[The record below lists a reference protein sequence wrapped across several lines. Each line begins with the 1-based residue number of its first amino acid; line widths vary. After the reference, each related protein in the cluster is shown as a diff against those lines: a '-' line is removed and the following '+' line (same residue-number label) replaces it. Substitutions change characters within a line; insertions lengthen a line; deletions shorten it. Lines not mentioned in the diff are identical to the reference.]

1 MTKYKI
7 KLKDNKIEDSST
19 SRYSL
24 NTYPKVLGYV
34 VEKVDR
40 RNDYTLDHFSTF
52 KKCED
57 ALKEMGR
64 LNKSNKDKNVYYD
77 IAEVDE
83 NSELASELTEVS
95 IDDAFEHTMKIKKSD
110 IDEEYFKNALKSDYK
125 DDIRYVKE
133 DSQYIYVYG
142 DPNIVNYLEFES
154 SKEL

>member
-83 NSELASELTEVS
+83 NSELASE
-95 IDDAFEHTMKIKKSD
+95 
-110 IDEEYFKNALKSDYK
+110 
-125 DDIRYVKE
+125 
-133 DSQYIYVYG
+133 
-142 DPNIVNYLEFES
+142 
-154 SKEL
+154 